1 MIRLN
6 DIIESLLSYHPKADV
21 RLVEK
26 AYVYSAKAHQ
36 GQVRLSGEPYL
47 SHPLEVAYILTK
59 MKMDEVCVAAGLLH
73 DTLEDTSATEEELT
87 RLFGEQ
93 VCNIVKGV
101 TKISKIRFSSREQ
114 KQAENIRKMIL
125 AMASDIRVVLVKLA
139 DRLHN
144 MRTLGFQK
152 PEKQK
157 IIAQETL
164 DIYAPLAGRLGIY
177 WLKAELEDLCFY
189 YLDPE
194 MYEKIK
200 NAIAQRKEEQ
210 ERFIKEVKEILE
222 RELTK
227 AGIKAHIK
235 GRQKHLYSIYRK
247 VTSKNI
253 PVDQLHDIIG
263 FRVIVD
269 SVRECYETLG
279 IVHSIWKQVP
289 GRFKDY
295 ISLPKENMYQSLHTT
310 VIGPYGQKMEIQIR
324 TWEMDRIAEEGIAAH
339 WKYKEGK
346 GIKEND
352 EKIFSW
358 LRQII
363 EESQQHLS
371 DSREFLENIK
381 MNLNLFPEEVYVF
394 TPKGEVKSFPKGATP
409 VDFAYSIH
417 SDIGDRCVAAKVDGR
432 LVPLDYELKSGSVV
446 EIITSPKQHPSKD
459 WLTFVKTPRAR
470 SKIRQWLRRHERERS
485 ISLGKEM
492 LEKAISQEHIRLSN
506 KEEILA
512 SIAAD
517 MSLRSVE
524 DLYAQI
530 GIGSISA
537 NQVIGRIK
545 QKLHIKE
552 SPLKLVTKLVDKL
565 RKKKTETK
573 GIKIKGL
580 DDIVVHLAKCCYP
593 IPGDPVIGF
602 ITRGKGITIHRYD
615 CKSIKDADPIRLID
629 VTWESTEDETYPA
642 RLMVLSVNKM
652 GMLADISAA
661 IAKKEANIISANVDS
676 TADNKGIAFFTVEVK
691 NLDHLNEVIR
701 SIKRIKDIIS
711 AKRI

>member
-1 MIRLN
+1 
-6 DIIESLLSYHPKADV
+6 
-21 RLVEK
+21 
-26 AYVYSAKAHQ
+26 
-36 GQVRLSGEPYL
+36 
-47 SHPLEVAYILTK
+47 
-59 MKMDEVCVAAGLLH
+59 
-73 DTLEDTSATEEELT
+73 
-87 RLFGEQ
+87 
-93 VCNIVKGV
+93 
-101 TKISKIRFSSREQ
+101 
-114 KQAENIRKMIL
+114 
-125 AMASDIRVVLVKLA
+125 
-139 DRLHN
+139 
-144 MRTLGFQK
+144 
-152 PEKQK
+152 
-157 IIAQETL
+157 
-164 DIYAPLAGRLGIY
+164 
-177 WLKAELEDLCFY
+177 KAELEDLCFY

-200 NAIAQRKEEQ
+200 NAIAQRREEQ
-210 ERFIKEVKEILE
+210 ERFIREVKEILE

-227 AGIKAHIK
+227 AGIKAYIK
-235 GRQKHLYSIYRK
+235 GRPKHLYSIYRK
-247 VTSKNI
+247 VISKDI
-253 PVDQLHDIIG
+253 PVDQLHDVIG